1 MNLTQFICII
11 TLISSFDISAQENMV
26 LKDGKQIMATK
37 SWTFLCENYA
47 LTGKSDIQFAKTQSG
62 GILKISVDTVD
73 PDFFIGG
80 TTYIYL
86 SDFTAIACTDKNLRA
101 NSENGTAAYY
111 YLTIPEMNRLKKLEI
126 QSIRFNIRGKSNT
139 FSSQTGNFTALNKKS
154 FFGTFGKEE
163 KNSFETAKEIALL
176 YK

>member
-1 MNLTQFICII
+1 MNLTQFICTI
-11 TLISSFDISAQENMV
+11 TLIFSLHISAQETMI
-26 LKDGKQIMATK
+26 LKDGKQIPAAK
-37 SWTFLCENYA
+37 AWTFICENYA
-47 LTGKSDIQFAKTQSG
+47 LTGMSEIQFAKTASG
-62 GILKISVDTVD
+62 GILKISVNTVD

-80 TTYIYL
+80 TAYIYL

-101 NSENGTAAYY
+101 KFENRISAYY
-111 YLTIPEMNRLKKLEI
+111 FLTIPEMDRLKKLQI

-163 KNSFETAKEIALL
+163 KNSFETAEEIALL